1 MEYIDAHC
9 HLGNRQF
16 SDDRKE
22 IIEDMLEAGLN
33 RVILICCSE
42 HDCREVID
50 LRDTI
55 PGFKLACAIHPQAL
69 RTTNTPDRFERFAEH
84 MKQIRPDMIGETG
97 LDYASHKHTKELQ
110 KLFFEKHLELA
121 YEMHLPVNIHSRKAV
136 LDTQLIL
143 KKYPVKGVLH
153 SFSGSPE
160 TAREYIKAGWM
171 ISFGASVLFP
181 NAKRPMEA
189 VRAVPLDYLMIETDA
204 PYQSPVIGKRHDPTD
219 VIAIYRKIAELKG
232 VTVEELSKAT
242 AENYDRV
249 FSGS

>member
-16 SDDRKE
+16 SDDRE
-22 IIEDMLEAGLN
+22 EMIQAMLEAGLH
-33 RVILICCSE
+33 RVIMICCSE
-42 HDCREVID
+42 YDLRQVID
-50 LRDTI
+50 LRDTL

-69 RTTNTPDRFERFAEH
+69 RTTDSLDRFERFAEQ

-97 LDYASHKHTKELQ
+97 LDYASHKHTKGLQ
-110 KLFFEKHLELA
+110 KQFFEKHLELA
-121 YEMHLPVNIHSRKAV
+121 CEMHLPVNIHSRKAV

-160 TAREYIKAGWM
+160 TAIEYVKAGWM

-189 VRAVPLDYLMIETDA
+189 VKAVPMDHLMIETDA

-232 VTVEELSKAT
+232 VALEELSRAT
-242 AENYDRV
+242 AKNYDSI
-249 FSGS
+249 FSV

>member
-16 SDDRKE
+16 ADDRE
-22 IIEDMLEAGLN
+22 EMISRMCRAGLN
-33 RVILICCSE
+33 RVIMICCSE
-42 HDCREVID
+42 YDYRQVSG

-55 PGFKLACAIHPQAL
+55 PGYKLACAIHPQSLQAAD
-69 RTTNTPDRFERFAEH
+69 TADRFERFAQQ
-84 MKQIRPDMIGETG
+84 MKHIKPDMIGETG

-110 KLFFEKHLELA
+110 KQFFMKHLELA
-121 YEMHLPVNIHSRKAV
+121 CEMHLPVNIHSRRAV

-143 KKYPVKGVLH
+143 RKYPVRGVLH

-160 TAREYIKAGWM
+160 TALEYVRAGWM

-181 NAKRPMEA
+181 GARRPMEA
-189 VRAVPLDYLMIETDA
+189 VRAVPLDHLLIETDA
-204 PYQSPVIGKRHDPTD
+204 PYQSPVTGRRHDPTD

-232 VTVEELSKAT
+232 LTAEELSA
-242 AENYDRV
+242 AAARNYDRV
-249 FSGS
+249 FSA

>member
-1 MEYIDAHC
+1 MNYIDAHC

-16 SDDRKE
+16 SDDREEMIK
-22 IIEDMLEAGLN
+22 DMLDAGLN

-42 HDCREVID
+42 YDYRRVSD
-50 LRDTI
+50 LRDRI

-69 RTTNTPDRFERFAEH
+69 RITDSLDRFEQFAEQ

-121 YEMHLPVNIHSRKAV
+121 CDMNLPVNIHSRKAV

-160 TAREYIKAGWM
+160 TAREYVKAGWM

-181 NAKRPMEA
+181 NARHPMEA
-189 VRAVPLDYLMIETDA
+189 VRAVPLDHLMIETDA

-232 VTVEELSKAT
+232 ISLEELSRT
-242 AENYDRV
+242 TCENFDRL
-249 FSGS
+249 FCE

>member
-1 MEYIDAHC
+1 MNYIDAHC

-16 SDDRKE
+16 SDDREEMIK
-22 IIEDMLEAGLN
+22 DMLDVGLN

-42 HDCREVID
+42 HDYRRVSD
-50 LRDTI
+50 LRNRI
-55 PGFKLACAIHPQAL
+55 LGFKLACAIHPQAL
-69 RTTNTPDRFERFAEH
+69 RTTDTLERFDQFAEQ
-84 MKQIRPDMIGETG
+84 MKLIRPDMIGETG

-121 YEMHLPVNIHSRKAV
+121 CDMNLPVNIHSRKAV

-160 TAREYIKAGWM
+160 TAREYVKAGWM

-181 NAKRPMEA
+181 NARHPMEA
-189 VRAVPLDYLMIETDA
+189 VRVVPLDHLMIETDA

-232 VTVEELSKAT
+232 ISLEELSRT
-242 AENYDRV
+242 TCENFDRL
-249 FSGS
+249 FRE